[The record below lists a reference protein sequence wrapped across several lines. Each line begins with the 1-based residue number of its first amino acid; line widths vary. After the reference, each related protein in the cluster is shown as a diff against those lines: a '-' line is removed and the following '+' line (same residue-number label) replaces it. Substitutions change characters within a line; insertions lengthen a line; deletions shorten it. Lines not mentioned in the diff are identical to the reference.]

1 MLLNIDIFIQIYLD
15 RKDLSFI
22 ANTSNIIIAYS
33 TNNNREN
40 IKIKLNLNHLFIYV
54 QKIIDVS

>member
-22 ANTSNIIIAYS
+22 ANTTNIIIAYS